1 MHVHTL
7 KPKDQT
13 LGWPCNHQAPSQ
25 FFLDFSKQLELPRNF
40 LALIFHGSTHTN
52 PKFAPYFTPFLFKE
66 RARKLPWVFLSS
78 PPIHK
83 PKERQDSI
91 SFLIHTFSKKL
102 EDSKTLSS
110 SLPLILLGPTT
121 RKGTSFHARVIYF
134 YFPSRTI
141 NLVRILATLTLESMI
156 SLKNF
161 W

>member
-1 MHVHTL
+1 MHVD
-7 KPKDQT
+7 KPKDQDLAGYAIT
-13 LGWPCNHQAPSQ
+13 KLHLTSSLTFLKTNIQEASQ
-25 FFLDFSKQLELPRNF
+25 FPIGPCKIRILTSNFTLFSL
-40 LALIFHGSTHTN
+40 
-52 PKFAPYFTPFLFKE
+52 KE

-102 EDSKTLSS
+102 ENSKTLSS
-110 SLPLILLGPTT
+110 SLPLILSGPATK
-121 RKGTSFHARVIYF
+121 KGKSFHARVIYF

-161 W
+161 